1 MNGITILVTTHVFFK
16 MTPKDIELMSKFLI
30 KFYPISRVKHNMR
43 FRRGIL
49 FDDGREYILG
59 DANQYMMLRF
69 KLIET
74 LKMLFLSDEQ
84 TCIIVINKYLK

>member
-1 MNGITILVTTHVFFK
+1 
-16 MTPKDIELMSKFLI
+16 MTPKDIELMSKFLV
-30 KFYPISRVKHNMR
+30 KNYPITRVKHNTR

-59 DANQYMMLRF
+59 DQNQFMTLRF
-69 KLIET
+69 KLIQI

-84 TCIIVINKYLK
+84 TCIIVVNKFLK